1 MSINRQQMTR
11 DMRKEIIVYLDYHS
25 KVADGGGDLI
35 LDFRRE
41 EDYARFVNVF
51 EEQNGN
57 GGSSGTYLRITGY
70 STDKRLMRGGYY
82 SLNVELLNKARLRR
96 ITDSYLFLAE
106 FDFSELD
113 SQEFAG
119 QELLQSH
126 EPLDPGQMYWRNQHK
141 PNGITMPNVLPNL
154 QLYVAGV
161 GQANWNELRSN
172 GNTIIQYD
180 MGAELNTNRQQ
191 VRGIFQAHSQHIYS
205 NNKAI
210 LVISHW
216 DMDHVHCLLAMNDND
231 IRNTFRKVICPNVIK
246 SNTARRILKHLT
258 SVLTSANVHC
268 FSPHYHNPHTDYHVH
283 PLLQLNGNIA
293 LYIGENRRNL
303 NHSGIVMFVNGGIS
317 SVNYTGDSLL
327 RQAEEAMLDAVSRG
341 SQTNSHILI
350 APHHGGTNEK
360 KYMQYITPSS
370 TRQTIVCISVGSGN
384 QYGHPD
390 SKMLNYLNLIS
401 GGNIMRTDWHGDITI
416 NI

>member
-1 MSINRQQMTR
+1 MTR
-11 DMRKEIIVYLDYHS
+11 DMRKEIIVYLGYHS

-35 LDFRRE
+35 LDFRHE
-41 EDYARFVNVF
+41 EDYARFSNVF
-51 EEQNGN
+51 EEQNEDDGA
-57 GGSSGTYLRITGY
+57 SGTYLRIIGY
-70 STDKRLMRGGYY
+70 STDKRLMRGCYY

-96 ITDSYLFLAE
+96 ITNSYLFLAE
-106 FDFSELD
+106 FDFSGFD
-113 SQEFAG
+113 SQEFVG

-126 EPLDPGQMYWRNQHK
+126 EPLDPGQMYWRNQHNQ
-141 PNGITMPNVLPNL
+141 NGITMPIVLPNL
-154 QLYVAGV
+154 QLYVADV

-180 MGAELNTNRQQ
+180 MGAELNASRQQ
-191 VRGIFQAHSQHIYS
+191 VKGMYQAYRQHIYS

-216 DMDHVHCLLAMNDND
+216 DMDHVHCLLAMSDND

-246 SNTARRILKHLT
+246 SNTARRILMKLIT
-258 SVLTSANVHC
+258 SLSSANVYC
-268 FSPHYHNPHTDYHVH
+268 VPPYHHRPYTNYHMHRSLSFNNKVT
-283 PLLQLNGNIA
+283 

-317 SVNYTGDSLL
+317 SVNYTGDCLL

-341 SQTNSHILI
+341 SQKNSHILI

-360 KYMQYITPSS
+360 KYMQYITPPSIQ
-370 TRQTIVCISVGSGN
+370 QTEVCITVGSGN

-390 SKMLNYLNLIS
+390 AKMLNYLNLIS
-401 GGNIMRTDWHGDITI
+401 GGNIMRTDIQGDITLI
-416 NI
+416 SATQ